1 MLDCLLVISQKIDG
15 TNKTMEIGESK
26 FDGLKCNRELK
37 LKGQCVFVGVKRES
51 GKYIS
56 SSLLDRTADTL
67 MAVLRDWVEPGTQ
80 SSVTAGRHTET

>member
-1 MLDCLLVISQKIDG
+1 VVILDCLLGISQKIGG

-37 LKGQCVFVGVKRES
+37 VKGQCVFVGVERKA

-56 SSLLDRTADTL
+56 SSRSGENHRHVD
-67 MAVLRDWVEPGTQ
+67 GC
-80 SSVTAGRHTET
+80 SS